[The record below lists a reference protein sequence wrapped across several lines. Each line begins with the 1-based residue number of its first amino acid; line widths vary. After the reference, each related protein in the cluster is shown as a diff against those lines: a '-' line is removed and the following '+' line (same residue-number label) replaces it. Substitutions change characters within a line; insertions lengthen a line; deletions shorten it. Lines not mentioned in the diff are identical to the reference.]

1 MSLAT
6 SNRDGGRTSESGH
19 LRAIQKV
26 ITGEVLTGLNVSQR
40 SAGAN
45 MSVDV
50 AIGDAIIPR
59 ADGTYGHP
67 AWNDAV
73 YNQVIATADV
83 SNPRRDIIV
92 MYIDYATTPS
102 TGVSNNTNGVV
113 KIKAVAGTPAGSP
126 ADPTDAAIQSSVGAS
141 NPYVKLARVRV
152 AAGASSITNSVID
165 DLRTMAQALNN
176 GGWQSTKPAALTYT
190 SFSSTTKSGVIAT
203 NTDLRATVQAGHR
216 IAFWQLTGG
225 WKYGIIHAITA
236 STITVFFGQS
246 YTLVNEALYLGKT
259 SGEYAPMGFDA
270 DPNIWKVEVYDTSVR
285 QGNTPTKNV
294 WYVPSGST
302 CNITLDP
309 GKYTMGYEAGYR
321 VHGVG
326 TSTYVAG
333 RTTISTT
340 TNTETDTQFSSAEG
354 SDQPTGG
361 VMTLNTQ
368 AKRQKI
374 VTVASQTTYRLLG
387 QSDCQSTMGTTNGF
401 EANARIYAYSAYI
414 AI

>member
-73 YNQVIATADV
+73 YNKVIGTADV
-83 SNPRRDIIV
+83 SNPRRDIVV
-92 MYIDYATTPS
+92 MYIDYSVTPS

-113 KIKAVAGTPAGSP
+113 KISVVAGTPAGSP
-126 ADPTDAAIQSSVGAS
+126 VDPSDAAIQSAVGAS
-141 NPYVKLARVRV
+141 NPFIKLARVRV

-165 DLRTMAQALNN
+165 DLRIMAQAINN
-176 GGWQSTKPAALTYT
+176 GGWQSKKPAVLTYT

-203 NTDLRATVQAGHR
+203 DTDLRATVQVGHR

-246 YTLVNEALYLGKT
+246 YTLVNEAIYLGKT

-270 DPNIWKVEVYDTSVR
+270 DPNIWKVEVYDATAR
-285 QGNTPTKNV
+285 QGNSPTKNV

-309 GKYTMGYEAGYR
+309 GKYTMGYEASNRTHADG
-321 VHGVG
+321 
-326 TSTYVAG
+326 STYLAS

-340 TNTETDTQFSSAEG
+340 TNTETDVQFTAGSA
-354 SDQPTGG
+354 SDQPTVGT
-361 VMTLNTQ
+361 MTLTGQ
-368 AKRQKI
+368 HKRQKV
-374 VTVASQTTYRLLG
+374 VTVAAQTTYRLLAFSNCG
-387 QSDCQSTMGTTNGF
+387 GTMGTTCGF
-401 EANARIYAYSAYI
+401 ESNARIYAYSAYI
-414 AI
+414 AC